1 MRKKFKGTKGQQKK
15 LALNEID
22 MLFKQARELFDKTPD
37 LADKY
42 AKKARRIALKYK
54 LKLPLE
60 YKRSICKNCHGFLV
74 PGKNLRVR
82 TRKGHMVYYCLD
94 CKGFM
99 RVRYG
104 K

>member
-15 LALNEID
+15 LALNEVD
-22 MLFKQARELFDKTPD
+22 MLFKQAKKVFSQKPD

-82 TRKGHMVYYCLD
+82 THKGHIVYCCLN

-99 RVRYG
+99 RVGY

>member
-1 MRKKFKGTKGQQKK
+1 MKKKYKGTLKQQKK
-15 LALNEID
+15 LALNEIN
-22 MLFKQARELFDKTPD
+22 ALFDQAKEVFNKKPE

-42 AKKARRIALKYK
+42 AQKARRTAMKYKVKLPPALK
-54 LKLPLE
+54 
-60 YKRSICKNCHGFLV
+60 RRICKNCHCFLI

-82 TRKGHMVYYCLD
+82 THKGHMVYYCLK

-99 RVRYG
+99 RVGY

>member
-1 MRKKFKGTKGQQKK
+1 MRKKFKGTRGQQKK
-15 LALNEID
+15 LALNEVTG
-22 MLFKQARELFDKTPD
+22 LLNKAKTVFDEKPD

-42 AKKARRIALKYK
+42 VQKARRTALKYK
-54 LKLPLE
+54 VKLPLE

-82 TRKGHMVYYCLD
+82 THKGHMVYYCLK

-99 RVRYG
+99 RVGY

>member
-1 MRKKFKGTKGQQKK
+1 MRKKFKGTKDQQKE
-15 LALNEID
+15 LALAEISSI
-22 MLFKQARELFDKTPD
+22 FNKAKEVFDEKPG

-82 TRKGHMVYYCLD
+82 TRKGHMVYYCLN

-99 RVRYG
+99 RVGY